1 MRHRFLTDR
10 REMEEIIRKCQVCHI
25 AMVDPEGMPY
35 VLPFNFGY
43 DDGIIYFHSAGTGKK
58 INILK
63 KKPDVCVEFSTDYFL
78 RFQDEKVGCSY
89 TMKYRSVLAYGKVEF
104 IEDLQHKTEIMNKV
118 MKNYTSGEFTYN
130 PPSMNEVSCWIVKIV
145 SLEGKINGY

>member
-10 REMEEIIRKCQVCHI
+10 REMEEIIRNCQVCHI
-25 AMVDPEGMPY
+25 AMVDTEGLPY

-43 DDGIIYFHSAGTGKK
+43 EDGTIYFHSAGTGKK
-58 INILK
+58 ISILK
-63 KKPDVCVEFSTDYFL
+63 KNPNVCVEFSTDYLL
-78 RFQDEKVGCSY
+78 RFQNEKVGCSY

-104 IEDLQHKTEIMNKV
+104 IEDLQHKTDIMNRV

-130 PPSMNEVSCWIVKIV
+130 LPSMNEVSCWIVKIV